1 MPSLN
6 PARSV
11 DWVLVR
17 AWCGYVI
24 ALVSRPS
31 ENSHP
36 LRSLAR

>member
-1 MPSLN
+1 MTSLN

-11 DWVLVR
+11 DWVLVSHVGLR
-17 AWCGYVI
+17 YCIGFP
-24 ALVSRPS
+24 PS